1 MTYNVFS
8 GTLNPTHFISLYLS
22 KLNCMQLI
30 KAYNDTSYFATVS
43 VNVQHS
49 ICCTK
54 LFKKI
59 YNLHLQMATK
69 RLCFC
74 LGLLVCLS
82 YLFVGKIIKK
92 VVDKF
97 S

>member
-1 MTYNVFS
+1 VVIRAQLMLNLGPIRKQWDFF
-8 GTLNPTHFISLYLS
+8 TLMRIS
-22 KLNCMQLI
+22 N
-30 KAYNDTSYFATVS
+30 
-43 VNVQHS
+43 HS
-49 ICCTK
+49 SSR
-54 LFKKI
+54 
-59 YNLHLQMATK
+59 LQMSTK

-82 YLFVGKIIKK
+82 YLSVGKIIKK